1 MSAPAT
7 ELTWPSLLA
16 HWTALAQSS
25 LALPK
30 NAEGQRW
37 KDAVP
42 AIIGLQA
49 ISHALAEIDTL
60 SPDSDRG
67 VAIDLASVGIQTHAG
82 TLRSLWKNE
91 PLHPEL
97 SALIA
102 DASAAMSAAK
112 GAGVEWTVTADR
124 LVVDHP
130 AELIESLLHA
140 GFTGD
145 LYLPVPGSVLFRHS
159 PAAFCRERT
168 GAPPGPEVTGQVRQ
182 FLNSGATEGGVAKH
196 VRAAAMRQVY
206 RQFDF
211 AVGRAVRDL
220 VLPADC
226 PPPGGQPQLI
236 VAISEGK
243 AREVTLPIR
252 GMADLEALPVEFS
265 DGSGPIGGL
274 TR

>member
-1 MSAPAT
+1 MSAPAS
-7 ELTWPSLLA
+7 ELTWASLLA
-16 HWTALAQSS
+16 HWTAFAQSS

-30 NAEGQRW
+30 SAEGQRW

-60 SPDSDRG
+60 SPVADRG
-67 VAIDLASVGIQTHAG
+67 VAIGLATVGIQTHAG
-82 TLRSLWKNE
+82 TLRSLWKDQ

-102 DASAAMSAAK
+102 DATAAISAAK

-130 AELIESLLHA
+130 AELVESLLRA
-140 GFTGD
+140 GFSGD
-145 LYLPVPGSVLFRHS
+145 LYLPVPGSALFRHS

-168 GAPPGPEVTGQVRQ
+168 GAPPGPEVTGLVRQ
-182 FLNSGATEGGVAKH
+182 YLNAGATEGGVAKH
-196 VRAAAMRQVY
+196 VRARVMRQVY

-211 AVGRAVRDL
+211 GLGRAVRDL
-220 VLPADC
+220 VVPADG
-226 PPPGGQPQLI
+226 PPPGGQPQL
-236 VAISEGK
+236 VPAIIDGK
-243 AREVTLPIR
+243 SREVTLPIR
-252 GMADLEALPVEFS
+252 GMADLEALQVEFS
-265 DGSGPIGGL
+265 DRSSRI
-274 TR
+274 